1 VLPSVTAT
9 VRRLRPRLERHRAA
23 AAACAWLAFGSPAM
37 ALDVDPPPVASSPK
51 AAASSV
57 SGSPYH
63 FQVDVPCP
71 YCLHGSKY
79 PHGRTGLH
87 WHDHWR
93 SADLREALTIPALAA
108 ATIALTF
115 VPTAKSPSWQS
126 PLLLDS
132 PARKLL
138 RLHDASARKTAQ
150 NVSDVL
156 FYWEIAH
163 PLLIDPLLVATW
175 RRAPGVAWQIS
186 IINAQAYALTLLLN
200 QATKRLTSRERPYV
214 DVCDRDPTGRS
225 CSSGSRYTSFYSGH
239 TAMTATGAGLLCAH
253 HTQLQI
259 YENDTLDT
267 GTCVA
272 AVLGTALTGVM
283 RVASDNHWASDVFVG
298 HLMGYASGYLLPTLL
313 YYKEFRTEPESG
325 PARGGSTVAA
335 LPMFDGK
342 TFGLNLI
349 GVF

>member
-1 VLPSVTAT
+1 
-9 VRRLRPRLERHRAA
+9 
-23 AAACAWLAFGSPAM
+23 M
-37 ALDVDPPPVASSPK
+37 
-51 AAASSV
+51 
-57 SGSPYH
+57 
-63 FQVDVPCP
+63 PCP
-71 YCLHGSKY
+71 YCLPGSKY

-87 WHDHWR
+87 WHEHWR

-115 VPTAKSPSWQS
+115 VPTAKSPSWQA

-138 RLHDASARKTAQ
+138 RLHDASARKTAHS
-150 NVSDVL
+150 VSDVL
-156 FYWEIAH
+156 LYWGIAH
-163 PLLIDPLLVATW
+163 AALIDPLLVATW

-214 DVCDRDPTGRS
+214 DVCDRDPSGQS
-225 CSSGSRYTSFYSGH
+225 CSSGSRYASFYSGH
-239 TAMTATGAGLLCAH
+239 AAMTATGAGLLCAH
-253 HTQLQI
+253 HTQLEI
-259 YENDTLDT
+259 YGNDTLDT

-298 HLMGYASGYLLPTLL
+298 HLMGYASGYLLPTWL
-313 YYKEFRTEPESG
+313 YYKERRAEPESG
-325 PARGGSTVAA
+325 PARGGSTVVA
-335 LPMFDGK
+335 LPMFNGNA
-342 TFGLNLI
+342 FGLNLI

>member
-1 VLPSVTAT
+1 VLRSDHDDCNIEPRRVEPAASQISSEAAQCAVCGHDVSGIAQRLGRAHCSRSGHRRWLSTLSSLRLLR
-9 VRRLRPRLERHRAA
+9 RRLPETPAPRASAPGRVGSEQQNTAA
-23 AAACAWLAFGSPAM
+23 N
-37 ALDVDPPPVASSPK
+37 SSPK

-57 SGSPYH
+57 SGGPYH
-63 FQVDVPCP
+63 FQADVPCP
-71 YCLHGSKY
+71 YCLPGSKY

-163 PLLIDPLLVATW
+163 PALIDPLLVATW

-200 QATKRLTSRERPYV
+200 QATKRLTSRERPCV
-214 DVCDRDPTGRS
+214 DVCDRDPTGQS
-225 CSSGSRYTSFYSGH
+225 CSSGARYTSFYGGH
-239 TAMTATGAGLLCAH
+239 AGSNTSRLLRLFDSVGADALEDAIVELLDHSRLLAKHC
-253 HTQLQI
+253 
-259 YENDTLDT
+259 
-267 GTCVA
+267 
-272 AVLGTALTGVM
+272 LGCSS
-283 RVASDNHWASDVFVG
+283 R
-298 HLMGYASGYLLPTLL
+298 P
-313 YYKEFRTEPESG
+313 R
-325 PARGGSTVAA
+325 
-335 LPMFDGK
+335 
-342 TFGLNLI
+342 
-349 GVF
+349 